1 MFGWSFQAGVKEE
14 ELRRRRLMDV
24 LLEGVEGGGQIT
36 VVAPKGSSQKKKTME
51 LLRCLTYSDVLH
63 VHFLNT
69 WFLFSVSYKLSLL
82 FLSALCVT

>member
-24 LLEGVEGGGQIT
+24 LLEGVQGGGQIT
-36 VVAPKGSSQKKKTME
+36 VVAPKE

-63 VHFLNT
+63 FHFLNT

>member
-14 ELRRRRLMDV
+14 ELRGRRLMDV
-24 LLEGVEGGGQIT
+24 LLEGVQGGGQIT

-63 VHFLNT
+63 FHFLNT

>member
-24 LLEGVEGGGQIT
+24 LLEGVQGGGHL
-36 VVAPKGSSQKKKTME
+36 VAPKGSSQKKKTME

-63 VHFLNT
+63 FHFLNT

-82 FLSALCVT
+82 FLSALFVT